1 MHSVDLQQKLTI
13 TRSCAM
19 LRVLGMAVALCLA
32 TSAQAQIQYSY
43 QILDK
48 KPQAR
53 DLFVQGL
60 EIHDNQLY
68 LSAGNYGES
77 RLLRYHFDSGNLET
91 MRKLHPR
98 IFAEGITVLNGRIY
112 QLTWRERM
120 MLVFSK
126 DEMKALEWFPL
137 VGQGWGLTNNGTDLI
152 YSDGSDQLHYLSTAT
167 KKITHSVTVTEN
179 GVAIRNI
186 NELEW
191 IDGKI
196 WANIW
201 QQDRIVIIDP
211 TTGAVSASIDL
222 SGLLPVGDR
231 RSTTGVLN
239 GIARNPTDGSVWVT
253 GKRWPWLYQ
262 IEIIEK
268 IEHPATGNSR

>member
-1 MHSVDLQQKLTI
+1 MYSGDLQRKLIT
-13 TRSCAM
+13 TRSFAVV
-19 LRVLGMAVALCLA
+19 RALGMAVAMCLA
-32 TSAQAQIQYSY
+32 TCAQAQVQYSY

-137 VGQGWGLTNNGTDLI
+137 VGQGWGLTNNGTDLV
-152 YSDGSDQLHYLSTAT
+152 YSDGSDQLHYLSPVT

-179 GVAIRNI
+179 GMAIRNI

-201 QQDRIVIIDP
+201 QQDRVVIIDP
-211 TTGAVSASIDL
+211 TTGVVSASVDL
-222 SGLLPVGDR
+222 SGLLPVSDR
-231 RSTTGVLN
+231 RSNTGVLN
-239 GIARNPTDGSVWVT
+239 GIARNPTDGSIWVT